1 MDRRRTIVGLLYLA
15 VAGLMAITVDPT
27 DPIAADSLARLFV
40 VIVALLLAV
49 LYLFDPL
56 GILERHPLH

>member
-27 DPIAADSLARLFV
+27 DPTATDSIARLFV
-40 VIVALLLAV
+40 VVVALFLAV
-49 LYLFDPL
+49 VYLFDPL